1 MLKARLITALILIPI
16 VLAIIFYCPPIPF
29 LLLTSL
35 VAIVGAY
42 EWSRLMGIEKKSY
55 RFGYVFFVGFSL
67 VGTIFLPAMTIFT
80 LAFLFWSLAS
90 LFVILYPKLS
100 SWWNTGYLIRG
111 LMGVLVLAPCWG
123 AINYIRSQTDG
134 AYGLLFL
141 FVLIW
146 GADSVAYFVGKK
158 WGKTKLAPLV
168 SPGKS
173 IQGMLGALLY
183 AALMPLILISLLKS
197 SGTIWFWA
205 SLLSIVTV
213 LFSIMGDLF
222 ESMMKRQVGLKD
234 SGQILPG
241 HGGLLDRID
250 SLTAAAP
257 VFTLG
262 GILLGIYLH

>member
-1 MLKARLITALILIPI
+1 MLKQRLMTAFILIPI
-16 VLAIIFYCPPIPF
+16 VLAIIFYLPPVPF

-35 VAIVGAY
+35 IAIIGAY
-42 EWSRLMGIEKKSY
+42 EWSRLMEVEKKSY
-55 RFGYVFFVGFSL
+55 RFCYVFFIILCL
-67 VGTIFLPAMTIFT
+67 VITVFLPAMTIFAF
-80 LAFLFWSLAS
+80 AFLFWSLAS
-90 LFVILYPKLS
+90 LFVILYPKRNT
-100 SWWNTGYLIRG
+100 WWSRGYLKRG
-111 LMGVLVLAPCWG
+111 LMGALVLAPCWG
-123 AINYIRSQTDG
+123 AINYIHSQTGG

-146 GADSVAYFVGKK
+146 GADSIAYFVGKK

-173 IQGMLGALLY
+173 VQGMLGALAY
-183 AALMPLILISLLKS
+183 AVILPLLLLWLLKTP
-197 SGTIWFWA
+197 GTIWFWA
-205 SLLSIVTV
+205 SLLSVVTV

-222 ESMMKRQVGLKD
+222 ESMMKREVGLKD

-257 VFTLG
+257 IFTLG